1 MLTNVTADRE
11 LIAQAMK
18 CTGLKTKK
26 AVIDEALRTLIRL
39 KGQERARRL
48 RGKLHWDGNLDEMR
62 AGRLFDVD
70 R

>member
-11 LIAQAMK
+11 LITQAMK

-26 AVIDEALRTLIRL
+26 AVIDEALRTFRL
-39 KGQERARRL
+39 KGQERTRKL
-48 RGKLHWDGNLDEMR
+48 RGKLHWEGNLDEMR
-62 AGRLFDVD
+62 AERVLDVD